1 MAPPASLDDL
11 HDFEG
16 RDWIRESTKAQ
27 FDRHDGNAQRA
38 NCATFRDR
46 FAVAPGRLDYV
57 VAHSGES
64 VWKTP
69 TMQEMLDHARGG
81 EFRLLI
87 VGYYDRFQRN
97 LRRTLEIV
105 EDVLHPNGVSLVM
118 ADRRLISGNPKDWQQ
133 MRELAND
140 AQKYREDLQEKVRD
154 GYAAKLETRH
164 DQGGGLVPYGFM
176 RDPTT
181 KLVVP
186 NPDTMPTA
194 RRVWELSAQGWTD
207 GSIGAELDLTIWQVR
222 KVLQSP
228 LFAGFVRPR
237 IEANFPAP
245 IPLDIRLAAEAHR
258 VTRNRVGNRART
270 NSIHPLTGGGP
281 MVCDECGLSIKGDTR
296 TRRNGDRV
304 RIYRHREGEPC
315 AGWPVRDVPARVI
328 EEQIAA
334 LLDAASPSVATI
346 RRIRAAL
353 VSRPTA
359 VDRLGVARVEMRLK
373 KLGQELVTLDRT
385 RTDEEILAERDALLK
400 ERDQLLTAQVPDLS
414 VSADEAIAYLRS
426 IGRLWRETDDEG
438 RRMLAVATFAEIRVR
453 GTDRIASHK
462 IVGVDLTGDA
472 VRHGL
477 ATVMPAVTGS
487 AVLGDDHE
495 HLVTA

>member
-11 HDFEG
+11 LGLEG

-27 FDRHDGNAQRA
+27 FDRHDGNAQRG

-69 TMQEMLDHARGG
+69 TMQEMLDHARRG

-118 ADRRLISGNPKDWQQ
+118 ADRRLISGNSKDWQQ

-154 GYAAKLETRH
+154 GYAAKLEKRH

-176 RDPTT
+176 RDPIT

-186 NPDTMPTA
+186 SPDTMPTA

-207 GSIGAELDLTIWQVR
+207 ASIAAELDLTIWQVR

-228 LFAGFVRPR
+228 LFAGLVRPL
-237 IEANFPAP
+237 ISANFPAP
-245 IPLDIRLAAEAHR
+245 IPLDVRLAAEAHR

-281 MVCDECGLSIKGDTR
+281 MVCDECGLAIKGDTK

-315 AGWPVRDVPARVI
+315 TGWPVRDVPARVI
-328 EEQIAA
+328 EDQIAE
-334 LLDAASPSVATI
+334 LLDHAAPSLATI
-346 RRIRAAL
+346 RRVRAAL
-353 VSRPTA
+353 ATSSTV
-359 VDRLGVARVEMRLK
+359 VDRLGLARVEIRLK
-373 KLGQELVTLDRT
+373 KLGQELVALDRA
-385 RTDEEILAERDALLK
+385 RTDVEILVERDALLK
-400 ERDQLLTAQVPDLS
+400 ERDELLTAKVADPLLN
-414 VSADEAIAYLRS
+414 ADEAIAYLRS
-426 IGRLWRETDDEG
+426 IGRLWRETNDEG
-438 RRMLAVATFAEIRVR
+438 RRMLAIATFSEIRVR
-453 GTDRIASHK
+453 ATTKIASHR
-462 IVGVDLTGDA
+462 VVSVDLTPDA
-472 VRHGL
+472 VRRGL
-477 ATVMPAVTGS
+477 ALAQSDESNATATPFLAVRS
-487 AVLGDDHE
+487 AN
-495 HLVTA
+495 A